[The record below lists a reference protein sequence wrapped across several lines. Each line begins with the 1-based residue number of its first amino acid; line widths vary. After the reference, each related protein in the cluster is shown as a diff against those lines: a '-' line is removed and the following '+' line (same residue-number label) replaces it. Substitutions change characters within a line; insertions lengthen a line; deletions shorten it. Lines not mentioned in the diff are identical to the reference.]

1 METVGMRIGFTTI
14 ETTLEVAED
23 GVAQVADEL
32 RTRLIWSPFCNV
44 VVEKEEPEPPETLF
58 PFTFHE

>member
-1 METVGMRIGFTTI
+1 MRIGFTTI

-32 RTRLIWSPFCNV
+32 RTRLISSPFCR
-44 VVEKEEPEPPETLF
+44 VELENEEPDPPETLF